1 MVFMTTVLIIINYFI
16 IYVDIAYLYT
26 RAAKEIK
33 IQLHTQLFNLYHSA
47 TIKEHAKKINQS
59 IYKYK
64 HTNKIIYKKN
74 ILVIL
79 KHKLVY

>member
-1 MVFMTTVLIIINYFI
+1 ML
-16 IYVDIAYLYT
+16 
-26 RAAKEIK
+26 
-33 IQLHTQLFNLYHSA
+33 
-47 TIKEHAKKINQS
+47 KKINQL

-79 KHKLVY
+79 EHKLIY